1 MTGRELLIGVCDSE
15 PVFVVVSADRDAVLA
30 LAFPSITKLPDCSPA
45 NLTIGNGSFTATY
58 QRTSAFTEADQ
69 SYAVIA
75 TIFVEGQCP
84 THFLRVAAKNGIL
97 FVQATMPL
105 ADPADYPDEANR
117 PGSRKLL
124 TPTTAGASRRRPS
137 PTASSR
143 SKCRRASASWA

>member
-1 MTGRELLIGVCDSE
+1 M
-15 PVFVVVSADRDAVLA
+15 FVVVSADRDAVLA

-84 THFLRVAAKNGIL
+84 AHFLRVAAKNGIL

-117 PGSRKLL
+117 PGISK
-124 TPTTAGASRRRPS
+124 ASDPDDGGSFPPS
-137 PTASSR
+137 SVTDSQLPLEMQESIRELGVSVHVAPLADR
-143 SKCRRASASWA
+143 